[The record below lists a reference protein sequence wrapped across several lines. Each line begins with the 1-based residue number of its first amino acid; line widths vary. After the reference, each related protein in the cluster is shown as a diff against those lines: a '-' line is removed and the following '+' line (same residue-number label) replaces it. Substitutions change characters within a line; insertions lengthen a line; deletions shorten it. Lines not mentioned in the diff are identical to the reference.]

1 MSDLDLKGVWQSE
14 PEKAPPTMNVAEVQ
28 SKASNFETKIKR
40 RNLIEWLACL
50 VVVGLHAHDAFDSAN
65 KLILIGNLIVVFAGL
80 FIAVVLWRKGR
91 VSLDADPTL
100 DAVGFIKAH
109 AHALETQ
116 AKLLSRVPLWY
127 LSPIAIGLSF
137 LFAGRYPTNGQP
149 SMGWLL
155 TVTFVALVFI
165 GITWMNLR
173 AARKLRVDA
182 KALRSELND
191 QT

>member
-1 MSDLDLKGVWQSE
+1 MSDLDLKDLWHSE

-28 SKASNFETKIKR
+28 SKACAFETKIKR
-40 RNLIEWLACL
+40 RNVIEWLACL

-65 KLILIGNLIVVFAGL
+65 ALILTGNLIVVFAGL

-91 VSLDADPTL
+91 VSLDADLTLGAVEFINAHANAL
-100 DAVGFIKAH
+100 DA
-109 AHALETQ
+109 Q

-127 LSPIAIGLSF
+127 LSPIAIGLGF

-155 TVTFVALVFI
+155 TVTFVTLVFV
-165 GITWMNLR
+165 GIAWMNLR
-173 AARKLRVDA
+173 AARKMRDDA
-182 KALRSELND
+182 EALRSELND

>member
-1 MSDLDLKGVWQSE
+1 MSDLDLRDLWHSD
-14 PEKAPPTMNVAEVQ
+14 PIADPPTMNVAEVQ
-28 SKASNFETKIKR
+28 SKASAFETKIKR

-65 KLILIGNLIVVFAGL
+65 ALILTGNLIVVFAGL

-100 DAVGFIKAH
+100 DAVGFINAH
-109 AHALETQ
+109 AHALEAQ

-127 LSPIAIGLSF
+127 LSPIAIGLGF

-149 SMGWLL
+149 SIAWLL
-155 TVTFVALVFI
+155 TITFVALVFI
-165 GITWMNLR
+165 SIAWMNLR
-173 AARKLRVDA
+173 AARKLRIDA
-182 KALRSELND
+182 KSLRSEFD
-191 QT
+191 DHS